1 MDKSKTSEYVG
12 YRLLSNFFFNIY
24 KLISRFSN
32 WFLRLSQKINFE
44 EYKLKFGERE
54 DDIYI
59 VTYPKSGT
67 TLMQMILYHL
77 TTEGNMSFN
86 HIYDV
91 SPWIKNASF
100 KRQEPIEL
108 PSPRI
113 IKSHD
118 FYKDF
123 PKSTKGRFI
132 YVYRDGMDVAVSHY
146 HQQKNYNRSNLEFE
160 NFLRT
165 FFKNKSWFKH
175 TKDWLRNKKGFPILY
190 VRYENLINHKEEE
203 INKIVKFCEITPT
216 KESIERALKYSS
228 FSYMKKNEEK
238 FGDQPEKSK
247 KIFDQFIRKGKSGEG
262 TRYFTEDQKEKFIK
276 QYEKMVKKPETRAFE
291 KEALINH

>member
-1 MDKSKTSEYVG
+1 
-12 YRLLSNFFFNIY
+12 
-24 KLISRFSN
+24 
-32 WFLRLSQKINFE
+32 
-44 EYKLKFGERE
+44 
-54 DDIYI
+54 
-59 VTYPKSGT
+59 
-67 TLMQMILYHL
+67 MQMILYHL

-190 VRYENLINHKEEE
+190 VRYENLINKKEEE
-203 INKIVKFCEITPT
+203 ITRIVKFCEITPT

-247 KIFDQFIRKGKSGEG
+247 KSLISLLERANQAKAQDTLPKTKKKSLLSSMK
-262 TRYFTEDQKEKFIK
+262 RW
-276 QYEKMVKKPETRAFE
+276 
-291 KEALINH
+291 